1 MKIIYSMRV
10 MLMLSVLV
18 MLAGCG
24 SSKTDGAGGKKLAGK
39 VDACALL
46 TKDDAEAILGGNVNA
61 PTTNNAE
68 QGGTVVS
75 QCHYSSIAGGTVKQV
90 GVLARQSP
98 TADEARQTFQRAQ
111 GASKDLSGT
120 EAQKIAGLG
129 DDAYWTGGKLAQL
142 NVLKD
147 NVWLIVT
154 ANPGQGDRLE
164 ASKTAAN
171 KILAHIQ

>member
-10 MLMLSVLV
+10 LLVSAVLV
-18 MLAGCG
+18 MLTGCG
-24 SSKTDGAGGKKLAGK
+24 ASKTDNAGGKKLTAK

-46 TKDDAEAILGGNVNA
+46 TKDDAEAMLGGSVNA

-68 QGGTVVS
+68 QNGTVVS
-75 QCHYSSIAGGTVKQV
+75 QCHYSSMTGGTIKQV

-98 TADEARQTFQRAQ
+98 TADEARQVFQRAQ
-111 GASKDLSGT
+111 GAAKDLSGT
-120 EAQKIAGLG
+120 EPQKIPGLG
-129 DDAYWTGGKLAQL
+129 DDAYWTGGNLAQL
-142 NVLKD
+142 NVLRD

-164 ASKTAAN
+164 ASKAAAN
-171 KILAHIQ
+171 KILAHMQ

>member
-1 MKIIYSMRV
+1 MKVIYSARA
-10 MLMLSVLV
+10 MLGLAVLV
-18 MLAGCG
+18 MLVGCSG
-24 SSKTDGAGGKKLAGK
+24 SKTDSAGGKKPIGK

-46 TKDDAEAILGGNVNA
+46 TKDDAEAALGGSVNA
-61 PTTNNAE
+61 PTTNNIE

-75 QCHYSSIAGGTVKQV
+75 QCHYSSMSGSTIKQV

-98 TADEARQTFQRAQ
+98 TADEARQAFQRAQ
-111 GASKDLSGT
+111 GAAKDLSGT
-120 EAQKIAGLG
+120 EPQKIAGLG
-129 DDAYWTGGKLAQL
+129 DDAYWTGGNLAQL

-164 ASKTAAN
+164 ASKAAAN
-171 KILAHIQ
+171 KVLAHMQ

>member
-24 SSKTDGAGGKKLAGK
+24 SSKTDSAGGKKLAGK

-46 TKDDAEAILGGNVNA
+46 TKDDAEAILGGTVNA

-68 QGGTVVS
+68 QNGTVVS

-171 KILAHIQ
+171 KILAHLQ